1 MRSRAIFFPTL
12 TIYACGSNSKLLGVR
27 NSGAVVALV
36 DTWRLEAAAMLTQLF
51 FWYGDIGVLNGSQG
65 STFWE
70 WGSIAFS
77 TLSTGSVRLT
87 RNLTPAITTR
97 FTSAVLFSPCYTQ
110 AFSFT
115 PSPGARCLWYRGDA
129 GLQMQESAGEP
140 IRMSPPGT
148 MKIRQRRLSCCLEQ
162 QPRRYQFTRRR
173 SC

>member
-110 AFSFT
+110 FFSFT
-115 PSPGARCLWYRGDA
+115 PSPSARGLSYRGDA
-129 GLQMQESAGEP
+129 GLQL
-140 IRMSPPGT
+140 PPGNQT
-148 MKIRQRRLSCCLEQ
+148 LNGPTGSFRHGG
-162 QPRRYQFTRRR
+162 R
-173 SC
+173 ST